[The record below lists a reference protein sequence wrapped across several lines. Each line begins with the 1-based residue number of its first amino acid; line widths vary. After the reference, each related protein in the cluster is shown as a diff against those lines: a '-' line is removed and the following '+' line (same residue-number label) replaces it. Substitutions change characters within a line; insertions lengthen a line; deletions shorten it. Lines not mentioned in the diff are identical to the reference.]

1 MLSVSNHVIQTTK
14 QTPYSDLQVVRQF
27 ILPLCLSDLL
37 LYFLLLCSK
46 YPYSEL
52 ILLLSLKTQ
61 TIPNTNTSASLHLLA
76 LLLWNAPPHPR
87 GIASLSHFL
96 QNFTH
101 VSLSFSHWFFCSML
115 CSWLPPCFFMLACN
129 LFIFTAMKYFIVWVC
144 HNPLIHSVDRYLLFP
159 VFCYCKYSS
168 LNAAPDAKL
177 LDCRPA
183 HLQLCY
189 IILNCFSKIAR
200 SIYRLTNIV

>member
-1 MLSVSNHVIQTTK
+1 MALGGGKYNTHYKAFLTTSIATKAVVISLELLQQSPNQSSTALSQSILIPASKVIVWNVSDQVTFVRYFQWAAMLFKLKSRLH
-14 QTPYSDLQVVRQF
+14 SDLQVMRQF

-46 YPYSEL
+46 YPYSDL
-52 ILLLSLKTQ
+52 IPLLSLKTQ

-101 VSLSFSHWFFCSML
+101 VSLSFHIDFSAPCSVPDFLHAFL
-115 CSWLPPCFFMLACN
+115 C
-129 LFIFTAMKYFIVWVC
+129 
-144 HNPLIHSVDRYLLFP
+144 
-159 VFCYCKYSS
+159 
-168 LNAAPDAKL
+168 
-177 LDCRPA
+177 
-183 HLQLCY
+183 
-189 IILNCFSKIAR
+189 
-200 SIYRLTNIV
+200 